1 LQTHGVICMP
11 RLEDERQA
19 PGYARAD
26 VAELAAVRNRNYNF
40 PGVGLSATDR
50 QFLAERRAARKGATQ

>member
-1 LQTHGVICMP
+1 MP